1 MPDTSSMQTDS
12 PRWTWPWPAF
22 SGWSPWPN
30 LAPQTSNQDINP
42 GWSFGNVITVN
53 RFNSSAPEIERAV
66 VSQHSY
72 GRQIGRLMD
81 AVAALADALPQTAAD
96 ARIKDFR
103 ELAQKVDAIKKEMAP
118 ERLARL
124 KREIA
129 ELKETDAK
137 GFAELKAMFK

>member
-1 MPDTSSMQTDS
+1 MPDTNFTQSET
-12 PRWTWPWPAF
+12 PRLAWPWSAF
-22 SGWSPWPN
+22 SSWSPWPSV
-30 LAPQTSNQDINP
+30 APQTNNQDINP

-53 RFNSSAPEIERAV
+53 RFNSSAPDVERAV

-81 AVAALADALPQTAAD
+81 AVCALADALPQTASD

-103 ELAQKVDAIKKEMAP
+103 DLAKKVAAIKKEMAP
-118 ERLARL
+118 ERLERL

-129 ELKETDAK
+129 DLRESDKA